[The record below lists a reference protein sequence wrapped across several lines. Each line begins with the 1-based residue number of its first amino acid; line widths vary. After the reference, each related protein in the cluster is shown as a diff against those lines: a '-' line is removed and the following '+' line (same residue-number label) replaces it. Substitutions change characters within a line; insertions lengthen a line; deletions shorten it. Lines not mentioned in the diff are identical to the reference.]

1 MADPSINSLSMNS
14 TLKNLLRLL
23 SFEYLTLDRDAIVL
37 DCSLPD
43 FENKFEQVSIGKP
56 LSLDFPD
63 IPDIKIILGEL
74 LAGTRDSY
82 RTSII
87 LDKSNSPQ
95 TSLHL
100 DFHFWVDRDGE
111 IPADRVLV
119 CIEELTTKRV
129 LEQKILKKS
138 NEASLLAMAWSAS
151 QAYLDQIINSMAD
164 ALIVTDYSGTIKKLN
179 PATQTLFGYD
189 ESELLDRNISFIFPE
204 GFDFS
209 LFATS
214 KTTDYS
220 DLDAQNR
227 NLEISCSTKSGDEV
241 IVDLSRA
248 KIPTDIKDL
257 PDFVYLGKDIT
268 NRVKA
273 EIKLIQS
280 LEKEKEINE
289 LKSRFVAMTSHELR
303 TPLNTILFASEL
315 LRDVNPEESEELL
328 EAIDFNVKRLTEL
341 VDYVS
346 IVGKTELETVEL
358 KKTTL
363 DLVEFCRGL
372 TYEIQ
377 LSQGNDS
384 VLKFSSASKKMSA
397 NVDRKIL
404 RHTIKSLLSNAV
416 KYASKKGRVSL
427 KLTRE
432 EHEIVFLVKTQGNAL
447 PIGDRQKLLE
457 SCYSSGSLSEIPET
471 GLGFA
476 IAQKYARLQGGRVEV
491 EDNARKG
498 TVFKV
503 SIPDSN

>member
-37 DCSLPD
+37 DCSVSHFGNLS
-43 FENKFEQVSIGKP
+43 EQVSIGKP
-56 LSLDFPD
+56 LLLDFPD
-63 IPDIKIILGEL
+63 TPDIKIILEEL
-74 LAGTRDSY
+74 LTGTRDSY
-82 RTSII
+82 RTSLV
-87 LDKSNSPQ
+87 LDQSKSPQ
-95 TSLHL
+95 KLLHL
-100 DFHFWVDRDGE
+100 DFHFWIDRDAQ

-119 CIEELTTKRV
+119 FIEELTARRV
-129 LEQKILKKS
+129 LEKQIVQKS

-151 QAYLDQIINSMAD
+151 QAYLDQVINSMAD

-179 PATQTLFGYD
+179 PATQSLFGYD
-189 ESELLDRNISFIFPE
+189 ESELIDRNISFIFSDN
-204 GFDFS
+204 FDFS
-209 LFATS
+209 SLAISVT
-214 KTTDYS
+214 KLDS
-220 DLDAQNR
+220 DLETKNR

-248 KIPTDIKDL
+248 EIPTDIEEL

-273 EIKLIQS
+273 ELKLRQA

-315 LRDVNPEESEELL
+315 LRNTNPEESEELL

-397 NVDRKIL
+397 KVDRKIL

-432 EHEIVFLVKTQGNAL
+432 ENEIVFLVKTQGNAL

-503 SIPDSN
+503 TIPDSN